1 MLCLTEWNRNAL
13 VVAQGTT
20 AKRSVLSPLFFKHVH
35 LLQKS
40 PPNFQYSQSLDGAQ
54 GGEQALADCLQFVI
68 VQRQQVEVLQVLEG
82 VDSQAV
88 DFVGV
93 QQPENTQGD
102 F

>member
-1 MLCLTEWNRNAL
+1 MAE
-13 VVAQGTT
+13 GTT
-20 AKRSVLSPLFFKHVH
+20 TKRSVLSPLFFKRAH

-40 PPNFQYSQSLDGAQ
+40 PKTLLYSQSLDGAQ

-93 QQPENTQGD
+93 QQPENTRGH